1 MAKRKKK
8 ESFSIAAA
16 IALIFTLAGAV
27 MAGVGPFLDWM
38 FFKVKNI
45 PFVGDKT
52 YHLAMGDMNQDAE
65 GFKAMQAFAYVLM
78 GLAILTVILVVVC
91 RFTRIKLDLIGL
103 LAALLTIVAAVL
115 LIIFTV
121 KCFGEYNF
129 SEYLGDS
136 AKPRWDVG
144 VLLSVIGGFVAG
156 LGGMVAL
163 RAK

>member
-8 ESFSIAAA
+8 ASFSIAAA
-16 IALIFTLAGAV
+16 LALIVTLAGAV

-38 FFKVKNI
+38 CFKVKNI
-45 PFVGDKT
+45 PIIGDKT
-52 YHLAMGDMNQDAE
+52 YHIALGDMNQDAD
-65 GFKAMQAFAYVLM
+65 GYKTMQAFAYVLM
-78 GLAILTVILVVVC
+78 GLAILTIVLVIVC
-91 RFTRIKLDLIGL
+91 RFTKVKLDLIGL

-121 KCFGEYNF
+121 KCFGEYDL
-129 SEYLGDS
+129 SQYLGDA
-136 AKPRWDVG
+136 AKPHWDVG

-163 RAK
+163 RVK